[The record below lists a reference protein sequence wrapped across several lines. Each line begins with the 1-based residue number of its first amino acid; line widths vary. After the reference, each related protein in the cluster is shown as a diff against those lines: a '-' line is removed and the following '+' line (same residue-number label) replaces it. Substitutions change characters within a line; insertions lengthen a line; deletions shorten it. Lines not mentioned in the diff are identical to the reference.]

1 MTAITQPGPDAP
13 VMETSRRTRMMYS
26 LMSLGVATPAE
37 TIAGVIAFFIVDV
50 KNLPATWY
58 ASFWFIYTLYNAFN
72 NPALGYLSDRTRSR
86 WGRRI
91 PYVRFGGLPYV
102 VAFVL
107 IFSNPFDGKVN
118 PVALLVFFGV
128 IIVIW
133 ETLYTGLATG
143 YYGLLP
149 EMFGRYEERTDVA
162 AKMNIFQTIALVL
175 GAALPPVLS
184 QWLGWSGMAILLA
197 VISAIAIYVALPALF
212 ERPDLRTDTSYP
224 FGKAVRDTFVNRSY
238 LTAAGAQ
245 AMRFFATGTLQAGM
259 LFYMKYSLKVDEG
272 MATVIFGIAFLVAML
287 SLYPWRNWVANRLDS
302 RRTLMLANAVMILG
316 IVPLGFAPNIAFA
329 YAAAVIIGIGLGGLV
344 LIGDVIMTEVIDE
357 DEVKTGHQRAGM
369 YFGMSGFVIT
379 LSGLLVS
386 TTFGLIMPAFGYD
399 TLLDVQPATVDQ
411 GFRIFLT
418 VPTTIGFLLAI
429 FLLWLYPL
437 HGARLREIRARLVAK
452 REAGASLPAG
462 ESPIS
467 AH

>member
-1 MTAITQPGPDAP
+1 MVASTQQFPTSKKTRILYAIT
-13 VMETSRRTRMMYS
+13 
-26 LMSLGVATPAE
+26 SLGVATPAE
-37 TIAGVIAFFIVDV
+37 AIAGIIAFYIVDV

-58 ASFWFIYTLYNAFN
+58 ATFWFFYTLYNALN

-91 PYVRFGGLPYV
+91 PYVLFGGLPYG
-102 VAFVL
+102 VAFAL
-107 IFSNPFDGKVN
+107 IFSTPFDGRDN
-118 PVALLVFFGV
+118 PVGLLLYFGTA
-128 IIVIW
+128 IVVW
-133 ETLYTGLATG
+133 EGIYTALATG

-149 EMFGRYEERTDVA
+149 EMFGEYAERTDVA

-175 GAALPPVLS
+175 GAALPPLLAEI
-184 QWLGWSGMAILLA
+184 LGWSGMATLLA
-197 VISAIAIYVALPALF
+197 VISVVAIYVGYPALF
-212 ERPDLRTDTSYP
+212 ERPDLKTDTSFP
-224 FGKAVRDTFVNRSY
+224 FGEALRATFLNRSY

-259 LFYMKYSLKVDEG
+259 LFYLKYSLKVDEG

-287 SLYPWRNWVANRLDS
+287 SLYPWRNWVANKLDS

-316 IVPLGFAPNIAFA
+316 IVPLGFSPSLTFTYVTAI
-329 YAAAVIIGIGLGGLV
+329 VVGIGLGGLV
-344 LIGDVIMTEVIDE
+344 LIGDIIIAEVIDE

-386 TTFGLIMPAFGYD
+386 TVFGLMMPAFGYD
-399 TLLDVQPATVDQ
+399 TLLEVQPTSVDL
-411 GFRIFLT
+411 GFRLFLT
-418 VPTTIGFLLAI
+418 IPTTFGFLFAI

-437 HGARLREIRARLVAK
+437 HGKRLQSIKDHLITKKQTAQTAQGSEMV
-452 REAGASLPAG
+452 
-462 ESPIS
+462 
-467 AH
+467 